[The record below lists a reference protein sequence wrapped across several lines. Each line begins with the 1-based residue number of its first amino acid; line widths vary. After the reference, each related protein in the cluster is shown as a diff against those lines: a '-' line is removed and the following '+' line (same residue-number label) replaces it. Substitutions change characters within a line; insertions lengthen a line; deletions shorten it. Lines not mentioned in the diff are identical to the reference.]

1 VPPRNDRLIS
11 TVPAQPADQGAVE
24 TVRAEHAELDSIRTG
39 KATISADLAG
49 ILDRLGTSVANGQA
63 RMEKLRQGR
72 LFGRFFAASRKWLP
86 EVAGRLGVR
95 SVWNLDACPAR

>member
-1 VPPRNDRLIS
+1 MRYLTRF
-11 TVPAQPADQGAVE
+11 
-24 TVRAEHAELDSIRTG
+24 RTG

-49 ILDRLGTSVANGQA
+49 ILDRLGTSVANWQA
-63 RMEKLRQGR
+63 RMEKQRQGR
-72 LFGRFFAASRKWLP
+72 LFGRFFPVSRKWLR